1 MTTRSGAI
9 SGWEHVIRPE
19 HDAVAALLGEA
30 LVGVERRFDA
40 QLQTDLPPVRTLVE
54 HVERYRGKML
64 RPAMTALWGLA
75 AAGPGAG
82 REAITPQHEVVGAVI
97 EMIHLATL
105 VHDDVLDEAETRRGG
120 ETVNRLVGNEAA
132 VILGDYLISS
142 AFHLCSQLDTQRV
155 ALLIGE
161 ITTRV
166 CEGELLQLHH
176 RDDFSVDE
184 PTYYEIVERKTAAL
198 IGAACELG
206 AWMSGAGEGLR
217 DAARAYGVKLGVA
230 FQIQDDLLDLLG
242 EARVVGKPVGKDLEK
257 GKLTLPLI
265 HHLAAASPTT
275 RGRTL
280 DLLRRAAAGE
290 AVGGSLVSAMEA
302 TGSVG
307 YARDAARS
315 LVGEARA
322 LLAAAEDGPAVSL
335 LHAAAE
341 GVVTR
346 RY

>member
-1 MTTRSGAI
+1 MTANNASIA
-9 SGWEHVIRPE
+9 GWEHVLRPE
-19 HDAVAALLGEA
+19 HEPVALLLAEA
-30 LVGVERRFDA
+30 LSGVERRFDA
-40 QLQTDLPPVRTLVE
+40 QLQTELPPVRALVE

-75 AAGPGAG
+75 ASGPDAQ
-82 REAITPQHEVVGAVI
+82 RDAITPEHEVVGAVV

-120 ETVNRLVGNEAA
+120 ATVNRLVGNEAA

-142 AFHLCSQLDTQRV
+142 AFHLCSQLDSQRV
-155 ALLIGE
+155 ALLIGA
-161 ITTRV
+161 ITTSV

-206 AWMSGAGEGLR
+206 AWMSGARDDLR
-217 DAARAYGVKLGVA
+217 DAARGYGVKLGVA

-242 EARVVGKPVGKDLEK
+242 EASIVGKPVGKDLEK

-265 HHLAAASPTT
+265 HHLGAASARE

-280 DLLRRAAAGE
+280 EMLERASKGQAGAADLAT
-290 AVGGSLVSAMEA
+290 AMES
-302 TGSVG
+302 TGSVE
-307 YARDAARS
+307 YAREAART
-315 LVGEARA
+315 LVREAQG
-322 LLAAAEDGPAVSL
+322 LLEGLEDSPARSL